1 MEAAVAAGIAAGLN
15 GGIVVTSSNEIPTYS
30 AHIGAGASAA
40 ELDLLYE
47 GVHVFK
53 RNRRGFLDSR
63 VMYIEGP
70 NLWVG
75 KSKGSATKRF
85 PLEDLHTRLPP
96 RGAPPSGAWLTMY
109 RKNKAVGPQGK
120 TMSGTVS
127 TEKLLL
133 RPNTK
138 KMSKVLK
145 RQGAADITIDIE
157 ALHRWLS
164 AAVQE
169 RQNELTARGAPLV
182 RAPARGA
189 LESGDSQYD
198 GGGNGLSMVG
208 GGSIALQ
215 GQLEKKEWR
224 FVWRNY
230 HFCLSG
236 KQLSVLRGRL
246 PPPGAVAPPVPR
258 AVYTVVQFNDVQDR
272 PGKRSNRFNFV
283 VQAHDGTHRR
293 GCRTEIGGNC
303 PGCRTESTLM
313 VASRSVVVKAEWC
326 AATFN
331 ALYAMPEGEG
341 ITRSNAM
348 HGGNPNATRPK
359 TGRVTEHIMLASQSS
374 KYD

>member
-1 MEAAVAAGIAAGLN
+1 MN
-15 GGIVVTSSNEIPTYS
+15 
-30 AHIGAGASAA
+30 
-40 ELDLLYE
+40 
-47 GVHVFK
+47 
-53 RNRRGFLDSR
+53 
-63 VMYIEGP
+63 
-70 NLWVG
+70 
-75 KSKGSATKRF
+75 
-85 PLEDLHTRLPP
+85 
-96 RGAPPSGAWLTMY
+96 
-109 RKNKAVGPQGK
+109 
-120 TMSGTVS
+120 
-127 TEKLLL
+127 
-133 RPNTK
+133 
-138 KMSKVLK
+138 
-145 RQGAADITIDIE
+145 
-157 ALHRWLS
+157 
-164 AAVQE
+164 
-169 RQNELTARGAPLV
+169 
-182 RAPARGA
+182 
-189 LESGDSQYD
+189 
-198 GGGNGLSMVG
+198 MVG

-236 KQLSVLRGRL
+236 KQLSVLKGRL

-283 VQAHDGTHRR
+283 VKAHDGTHGSRMVDGR
-293 GCRTEIGGNC
+293 EVTTCRGGNC
-303 PGCRTESTLM
+303 PGCGTESTLM

-348 HGGNPNATRPK
+348 HEGNPNATRPK